1 MKLFYTPKSHFSRKV
16 RILLAALKLEA
27 KLVDV
32 GNVANS
38 SVDIFGPNPLMK
50 VPTLIDDEQMILD
63 SDYIAQYLVKKYDP
77 KDQFR
82 VLTSDVNEL
91 NLRAVMNGVMSAEVE
106 LILAKRTGIEVESLQ
121 RFNKIKE
128 TISRGLEWLELRVNL
143 FPSKLTYSSI
153 HLCCMWEHLDL
164 YKVVS
169 LDYPALAE
177 LVKEL
182 GQIKYIA
189 DTRPTT

>member
-1 MKLFYTPKSHFSRKV
+1 MELFYTPKSHFSRKV

-27 KLVDV
+27 NLIDV

-38 SVDIFGPNPLMK
+38 SEDIFGPNPLMK
-50 VPTLIDDEQMILD
+50 VPTLIDGEQMVLD
-63 SDYIAQYLVKKYDP
+63 SDYIAQYLVKKHDP
-77 KDQFR
+77 KDQFK
-82 VLTSDVNEL
+82 VLTTDVNEL

-121 RFNKIKE
+121 RFNKIE
-128 TISRGLEWLELRVNL
+128 EIINRGLEWLEFHAKL

-153 HLCCMWEHLDL
+153 HLCCMWEHLEL

-169 LDYPALAE
+169 LNYQALTE

-182 GQIKYIA
+182 GEIKYIA
-189 DTRPTT
+189 DTRPTA